1 MTISKKIWKRYID
14 GLSKVSDQS
23 KQMILDYLNTH
34 PIETEDDRDALIDY
48 AYRVSTK
55 YGEAAAE
62 FACQMYDAETAYEGV
77 DAEPAEPA
85 EPATYSDV
93 AKAVNGT
100 LKYVLYKEVVSGA
113 VSRLVK
119 RTGQDTTLKNAVRDK
134 AYFAWIPSGDTCSF
148 CLSIAAEGWKRATA
162 AALVGGHAD
171 HIHGNCDCAYATKH
185 EKETTYSSYNPSE
198 YQEMFADAEGDT
210 EEEKIN
216 SVRRMIYQENKDRI
230 NEQKRSAYEKSQEL
244 ESSPAEELDV
254 N

>member
-1 MTISKKIWKRYID
+1 MVISKKIWKRYID
-14 GLSKVSDQS
+14 GLDKVSGKAQ
-23 KQMILDYLNTH
+23 QLMLDYLNTH
-34 PIETEDDRDALIDY
+34 PIETEDDRAALIDY
-48 AYRVSTK
+48 AYAVSTK

-62 FACQMYDAETAYEGV
+62 FACQMYDAETAYEGAV
-77 DAEPAEPA
+77 AEPAEPA
-85 EPATYSDV
+85 EPASYSDV

-100 LKYVLYKEVVSGA
+100 LKYVLYTSVVPSA
-113 VSRLVK
+113 VGRLVK
-119 RTGQDTTLKNAVRDK
+119 RTGQDTTLNNAIRDK

-162 AALVGGHAD
+162 AALAGGHAD
-171 HIHGNCDCAYATKH
+171 HIHGNCNCAYATKH
-185 EKETTYSSYNPSE
+185 DKDTEYSSYNPSE

-210 EEEKIN
+210 EEEKLN

-244 ESSPAEELDV
+244 ESSSAEELDV